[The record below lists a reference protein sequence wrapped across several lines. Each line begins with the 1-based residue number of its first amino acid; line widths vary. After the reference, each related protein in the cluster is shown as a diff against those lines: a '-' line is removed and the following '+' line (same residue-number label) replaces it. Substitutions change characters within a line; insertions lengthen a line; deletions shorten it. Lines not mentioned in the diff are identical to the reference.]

1 MHCRCVFFLNES
13 IFFLKLRVCEKIDV
27 FYDESFNKALSI
39 KKADGMFVL
48 AMINLEVCTFKGLL
62 LKY

>member
-1 MHCRCVFFLNES
+1 MKVFF
-13 IFFLKLRVCEKIDV
+13 FKLRVCEKIDV